1 MCELHLVVLY
11 IYDQNT
17 TIQMFVV
24 VFWSFILLCVVLQ
37 LYWAMMC
44 VNACIC
50 TVSSM
55 HTFLLS
61 MTKHFPV
68 QFILN
73 PGHTEYE
80 LGVLM
85 MGNTPNPNAV
95 QTMTPVLQAEI
106 TYH

>member
-1 MCELHLVVLY
+1 MCELHLVILY

-24 VFWSFILLCVVLQ
+24 VFCSFVVLCVV
-37 LYWAMMC
+37 YCAMLC

-55 HTFLLS
+55 HAFS
-61 MTKHFPV
+61 AVYDQAFPCPFYT
-68 QFILN
+68 QSR
-73 PGHTEYE
+73 HTEYE

-85 MGNTPNPNAV
+85 MGNIPNPNEV
-95 QTMTPVLQAEI
+95 QTYDTCL
-106 TYH
+106 TG